1 MSNETV
7 SFLSDFFGDLFEP
20 IVPYPKQGMR
30 ILHKVRNGKSFLWYC
45 PVTETYWKTLKAC
58 RALHLTHNVLRTLDV
73 KVQHNDI

>member
-45 PVTETYWKTLKAC
+45 TVTETYWKTLKAC
-58 RALHLTHNVLRTLDV
+58 RALTPNTQRV
-73 KVQHNDI
+73 KNPRCKGATQ